1 MTELDSPAM
10 PSVPSPAGPPA
21 AVPPRPVPPRP
32 VRAPGNAPAAAVVD
46 GVDLDAVAA
55 AARGCPSIDD
65 LSPGAWGG
73 VVSYL
78 PGREVAGVR
87 IASDHVVISV
97 RGRWGVPVGEMARQ
111 VRTAIGALVAPR
123 RVDLVV
129 ADLAGAPGELAGTP
143 GEGPAVGQQK
153 EAGSWITSSPGG
165 GPAASSSGRTTPTA
179 AATPAPSPLDSPPMT
194 GVSRVPQRPG

>member
-1 MTELDSPAM
+1 M
-10 PSVPSPAGPPA
+10 
-21 AVPPRPVPPRP
+21 
-32 VRAPGNAPAAAVVD
+32 VD

-78 PGREVAGVR
+78 PGRQVVGVR

-97 RGRWGVPVGEMARQ
+97 RGRWGVPAGEMARQ
-111 VRTAIGALVAPR
+111 VRIAVSPLVAHR
-123 RVDLVV
+123 RIDLVV
-129 ADLAGAPGELAGTP
+129 ADLAGAPSETPAG
-143 GEGPAVGQQK
+143 GQP
-153 EAGSWITSSPGG
+153 EEVGSWTTSSPGG

-179 AATPAPSPLDSPPMT
+179 AATPTPSPPDSPPTTSMPRAPQQT
-194 GVSRVPQRPG
+194 G

>member
-1 MTELDSPAM
+1 M
-10 PSVPSPAGPPA
+10 
-21 AVPPRPVPPRP
+21 
-32 VRAPGNAPAAAVVD
+32 VD

-78 PGREVAGVR
+78 PGRQVAGVR

-97 RGRWGVPVGEMARQ
+97 RGRWGVPAGEMARQ
-111 VRTAIGALVAPR
+111 VRIAVSPLVAHR
-123 RVDLVV
+123 RIDLVV
-129 ADLAGAPGELAGTP
+129 ADLAGAPGET
-143 GEGPAVGQQK
+143 PAVGQPE
-153 EAGSWITSSPGG
+153 EAGSWTTSSPGG
-165 GPAASSSGRTTPTA
+165 GPAASSSAPATPTV

-194 GVSRVPQRPG
+194 GVSRIPQRPG